1 MTPYDQVAYPGVA
14 YPFATPDRMSVFATL
29 HGLAPTLPCESTV
42 LELGCGDGANLLAI
56 AQRFPKARC
65 IGVDA
70 SESALAVARRRAAA
84 CGLTNVDLHQ
94 LDLAALDSPGPLPP
108 CDYIIAH
115 GLLSWVAPHV
125 RKGILALVGQ
135 VLKTSGVAMLSFL
148 TFPGQHDLEPLRA
161 LMRHH
166 VANVRDPKKRIEQAR
181 DIALWQL
188 ERTQRLYGEARA
200 KLMHELVLEWHQ
212 MPDAVFLHDLLADE
226 RHPLTLSAFSSEAG
240 QAGLQ
245 WLANARMNEP
255 RKELL
260 PESLRDLVREVED
273 PIRRQSYLDCFLMTR
288 FRTSLFARASAPI
301 KRSAQ
306 PSDFASFFAT
316 SIIPREQLPDIQTV
330 VVETSVG
337 SIRLSPEA
345 TRLLRHL
352 ADQRPHAVALNT
364 VGDPEVVGLAASE
377 LWLAEAIDLTLTPP
391 TFTKALSTT
400 PTASPLSRLLATER
414 RETVTTLWHREVPLD
429 EEAAAALA
437 ACDGLTPASDL
448 KSDLL
453 ERFHEVGLLTA

>member
-29 HGLAPTLPCESTV
+29 HGLLPTLPTEATV

-56 AQRFPKARC
+56 AQRFPSARC

-84 CGLTNVDLHQ
+84 CGLTNVDLHR
-94 LDLAALDSPGPLPP
+94 LDLAAFAGPGPLPP
-108 CDYIIAH
+108 CDYVIAH
-115 GLLSWVAPHV
+115 GLLSWVAPAV
-125 RKGILALVGQ
+125 RDRILTLVGQ
-135 VLKTSGVAMLSFL
+135 VLKPSGVAMLSFL

-166 VANVRDPKKRIEQAR
+166 VANVHDPKKRIDQAR

-188 ERTQRLYGEARA
+188 DRTRRLHGEARA
-200 KLMHELVLEWHQ
+200 KLMHDIVLEWHQ

-226 RHPLTLSAFSSEAG
+226 RHPLTLSAMASEAER
-240 QAGLQ
+240 AGLQ

-260 PESLRDLVREVED
+260 PESLRDLVREVQD

-288 FRTSLFARASAPI
+288 FRTSLFARASTPVQ
-301 KRSAQ
+301 RSAK
-306 PSDFASFFAT
+306 PTDFASFFAT
-316 SIIPREQLPDIQTV
+316 SIIPRAQLPDVQTV
-330 VVETSVG
+330 VVETPVG

-345 TRLLRHL
+345 TMLLRHL
-352 ADQRPHAVALNT
+352 ADHRPNALALST
-364 VGDPEVVGLAASE
+364 LGDPEVVGLAASE
-377 LWLAEAIDLTLTPP
+377 LWLAEAVDLTLVPP
-391 TFTKALSTT
+391 ALAPALSNT
-400 PTASPLSRLLATER
+400 PTASPLARLLAAER

-429 EEAAAALA
+429 EEAAAVLA
-437 ACDGLTPASDL
+437 ACDGVTTAGELDQ
-448 KSDLL
+448 DLL
-453 ERFHEVGLLTA
+453 ERFHEVGLLTS